1 MNGFEPWVKNPDLT
15 RSRLSTIA
23 SIIRNVRHEAVLLH
37 EPQNG
42 DDAWSLGCR
51 AYART
56 RDAIK
61 KAAGTYD
68 WLKIL
73 PETTW
78 LGFSFAI
85 GASPCRFYRGDPEEP
100 PYHYQSK
107 SYGEIH
113 QIQLCLD
120 LDQGF
125 PPVDGVLRL
134 AVETDGSGEVLAV
147 TLVEVD
153 KGGNAKNS
161 WQIPVDPAQC
171 NVISIQ
177 TPPVE
182 FPPVVA
188 EPLEKL
194 EDEKRKRNDGIGSV
208 S

>member
-1 MNGFEPWVKNPDLT
+1 MNGFERWVKNPDQT

-23 SIIRNVRHEAVLLH
+23 SIIAMWARGHCDK
-37 EPQNG
+37 PQNG

-125 PPVDGVLRL
+125 PPLT
-134 AVETDGSGEVLAV
+134 A
-147 TLVEVD
+147 
-153 KGGNAKNS
+153 
-161 WQIPVDPAQC
+161 C
-171 NVISIQ
+171 
-177 TPPVE
+177 
-182 FPPVVA
+182 
-188 EPLEKL
+188 
-194 EDEKRKRNDGIGSV
+194 SV
-208 S
+208 SQSRLTEAVRF

>member
-61 KAAGTYD
+61 RSAGPYD

-78 LGFSFAI
+78 LGFSSRLGLLHA
-85 GASPCRFYRGDPEEP
+85 AS
-100 PYHYQSK
+100 
-107 SYGEIH
+107 I
-113 QIQLCLD
+113 
-120 LDQGF
+120 
-125 PPVDGVLRL
+125 
-134 AVETDGSGEVLAV
+134 VET
-147 TLVEVD
+147 
-153 KGGNAKNS
+153 
-161 WQIPVDPAQC
+161 
-171 NVISIQ
+171 
-177 TPPVE
+177 
-182 FPPVVA
+182 
-188 EPLEKL
+188 
-194 EDEKRKRNDGIGSV
+194 RRNLPTITKARAMVRFTRFSSV
-208 S
+208 STSTKDFLPLTACSVSQSRLTEAVRF